1 MGLKAGILASRLG
14 FGSEGWDLGLKAGIV
29 ASLLEFGPRVGFEL
43 GGGGTKEEEEE
54 EGVRA
59 VGLGRL

>member
-1 MGLKAGILASRLG
+1 M
-14 FGSEGWDLGLKAGIV
+14 
-29 ASLLEFGPRVGFEL
+29 RVGFEL